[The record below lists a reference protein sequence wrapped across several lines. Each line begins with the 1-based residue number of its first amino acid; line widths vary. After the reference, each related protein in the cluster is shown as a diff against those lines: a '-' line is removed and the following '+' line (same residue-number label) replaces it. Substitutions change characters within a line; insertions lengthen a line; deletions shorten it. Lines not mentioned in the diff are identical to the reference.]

1 MEEISLLYNNKK
13 FCLKM
18 RPETKTSERIERTE
32 RNNAHQEAERGHYAN
47 ISMFYA
53 KRPDV

>member
-1 MEEISLLYNNKK
+1 LLEDEARN
-13 FCLKM
+13 
-18 RPETKTSERIERTE
+18 KTSERIERTE